1 MTNANVPIEGFQGTC
16 WRVVDVYNKLD
27 EQLYLDVGEVAMAEF
42 EKLKG
47 PVETRTALL
56 KSCNVHSKDFLGA
69 LSYLPNAQIPLRR
82 LREADLAKMIGAAP
96 APEDS
101 LDPDV
106 LERLENVETA
116 LNQILDRLRNM
127 YVVEELET
135 AREELK
141 QLEARKNK
149 GTKEEEEPKE

>member
-1 MTNANVPIEGFQGTC
+1 
-16 WRVVDVYNKLD
+16 
-27 EQLYLDVGEVAMAEF
+27 
-42 EKLKG
+42 
-47 PVETRTALL
+47 
-56 KSCNVHSKDFLGA
+56 
-69 LSYLPNAQIPLRR
+69 
-82 LREADLAKMIGAAP
+82 MIGVAP

-116 LNQILDRLRNM
+116 LNQILDRLRSM
-127 YVVEELET
+127 YVVEELQT

-149 GTKEEEEPKE
+149 VAKEEPQPKE